1 MKGLN
6 MIDQRDLAQEQRE
19 AAARD
24 KADGWV
30 SVFLQWIPM
39 MLIMVVVITAL
50 WLGMFY
56 IEHGTLDITQEIVN
70 PFITK

>member
-1 MKGLN
+1 

-30 SVFLQWIPM
+30 SVFLQWIPL

>member
-1 MKGLN
+1 

-56 IEHGTLDITQEIVN
+56 IEHGTLDITQEVVN
-70 PFITK
+70 PFITQ

>member
-1 MKGLN
+1 

-30 SVFLQWIPM
+30 SVFLQWIPL

-70 PFITK
+70 PFITQ

>member
-1 MKGLN
+1 

-30 SVFLQWIPM
+30 SVFLQWIPL

-50 WLGMFY
+50 WFGMFY
-56 IEHGTLDITQEIVN
+56 IEHGLSLIHI
-70 PFITK
+70 

>member
-1 MKGLN
+1 

-50 WLGMFY
+50 WFGMFY

>member
-1 MKGLN
+1 

-30 SVFLQWIPM
+30 SVFLQWIPL

-50 WLGMFY
+50 WFGMFY

>member
-1 MKGLN
+1 

-30 SVFLQWIPM
+30 SVFVQWIPL
-39 MLIMVVVITAL
+39 MLISVVILAAL
-50 WLGMFY
+50 FFGMYY

-70 PFITK
+70 PFITQ

>member
-1 MKGLN
+1 

-30 SVFLQWIPM
+30 SVFLQWIPL
-39 MLIMVVVITAL
+39 MLIVVVVITAL

-56 IEHGTLDITQEIVN
+56 IEHGTLDITQEVVN
-70 PFITK
+70 PFITQ

>member
-1 MKGLN
+1 

-30 SVFLQWIPM
+30 SVFLQWIPL

-56 IEHGTLDITQEIVN
+56 IEHGTLDITQETVN

>member
-1 MKGLN
+1 

-50 WLGMFY
+50 WFGMFY

-70 PFITK
+70 PFITQ

>member
-1 MKGLN
+1 

-70 PFITK
+70 PFITQ